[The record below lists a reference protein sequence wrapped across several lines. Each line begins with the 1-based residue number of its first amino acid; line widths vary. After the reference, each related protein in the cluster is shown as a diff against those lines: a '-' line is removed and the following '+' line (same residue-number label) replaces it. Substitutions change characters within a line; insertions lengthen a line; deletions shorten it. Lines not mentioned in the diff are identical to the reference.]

1 MLKINNVDYTN
12 DYKVINNIRCL
23 AIDMIDKANSGHPGI
38 CLGASPIIYTLFSH
52 HLNIYPKDKNWVNRD
67 RFVLSAGH
75 GAPMLYATLYML
87 GYLSLD
93 DCKDLRV
100 LGSFTPGHP
109 EIETPGV
116 EMTTGPLG
124 QGIATSVGMAISE
137 RYLNSL
143 NKNIFNHYTYV
154 LCGDG
159 DLMEGVSY
167 EALSLAGK
175 LNLNKLIIL
184 YDSNDVTLDSELIR
198 SSDEDVI
205 TRFKAI
211 NFDVYKVLDGENI
224 KSIDS
229 AINKAKKGNKPSII
243 IIKTKIGRYSCNE
256 GKNITHGKPL
266 DKKDI
271 SNIKK
276 KLDIYDSPFTVSN
289 DSMEYFQNKLYERV
303 NYVYKDWRRKFN
315 NLKESE
321 QKRFKNLIDNKPIYE
336 IKDMDIAYEDMAL
349 RDISGS
355 ILNKVAKN
363 FELVIGG
370 SADLSSS
377 CKTNLKDLGIFDNK
391 NYHGRNI
398 YFGIREHAMG
408 SILNGL
414 ALCGLRPFGST
425 FLVFS
430 DYLRPAIRMSALM
443 NLGVLYIFTH
453 DSITVG
459 EDGKT
464 HEPIEQLTSLEL
476 IPNLYVY
483 HPYDVNELISCY
495 KEIYKYLRPAVLV
508 LPRDSKEISEL
519 TKSNKINKGAYI
531 LKKETSD
538 NYTILLSSG
547 ETIGLAIKVAEELS
561 IRGIDTRIVSMPC
574 YKNFLE
580 QDNEYYETI
589 FPKDHQIIGI
599 TYGVK
604 ERFYRFTNKVI
615 GLNEFGA
622 SGKKDDV
629 LKFFN
634 LDKDSV
640 LEKVLE
646 IIKGENYE

>member
-1 MLKINNVDYTN
+1 M
-12 DYKVINNIRCL
+12 
-23 AIDMIDKANSGHPGI
+23 
-38 CLGASPIIYTLFSH
+38 
-52 HLNIYPKDKNWVNRD
+52 
-67 RFVLSAGH
+67 
-75 GAPMLYATLYML
+75 
-87 GYLSLD
+87 
-93 DCKDLRV
+93 
-100 LGSFTPGHP
+100 
-109 EIETPGV
+109 
-116 EMTTGPLG
+116 
-124 QGIATSVGMAISE
+124 
-137 RYLNSL
+137 
-143 NKNIFNHYTYV
+143 
-154 LCGDG
+154 
-159 DLMEGVSY
+159 
-167 EALSLAGK
+167 
-175 LNLNKLIIL
+175 
-184 YDSNDVTLDSELIR
+184 
-198 SSDEDVI
+198 
-205 TRFKAI
+205 
-211 NFDVYKVLDGENI
+211 
-224 KSIDS
+224 
-229 AINKAKKGNKPSII
+229 
-243 IIKTKIGRYSCNE
+243 
-256 GKNITHGKPL
+256 
-266 DKKDI
+266 
-271 SNIKK
+271 
-276 KLDIYDSPFTVSN
+276 DIYDSPFTVSN